1 MIRAKTDMQDR
12 LIEIGEILVP
22 FACHT
27 RYGEAGWRKGGGGRW
42 EGRVHV
48 PSESCSE
55 MKWDGCKMTPV
66 KQ

>member
-27 RYGEAGWRKGGGGRW
+27 RYGEAGWRKGGGKVGRT
-42 EGRVHV
+42 GSRAFR
-48 PSESCSE
+48 
-55 MKWDGCKMTPV
+55 KL
-66 KQ
+66 

>member
-27 RYGEAGWRKGGGGRW
+27 RYGEAGWRKGGGGKV
-42 EGRVHV
+42 GRTG
-48 PSESCSE
+48 SRAFR
-55 MKWDGCKMTPV
+55 KL
-66 KQ
+66 